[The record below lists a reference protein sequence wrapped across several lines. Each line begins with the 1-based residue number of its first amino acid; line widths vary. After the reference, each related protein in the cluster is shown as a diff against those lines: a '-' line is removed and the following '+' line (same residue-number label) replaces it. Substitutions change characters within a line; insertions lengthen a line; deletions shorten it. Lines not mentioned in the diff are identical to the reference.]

1 MGLYQIKTLSHNK
14 ETINKRAY
22 WEEILA
28 NNTSNKELISKPHK
42 ELIQLNIQKQT
53 KKIFK
58 WARRSEKTL
67 FQRKQTDGQK
77 THEKMFN
84 ITNHQGNANQN
95 HNEIIT
101 SHLLEQ
107 LSSKTTQ
114 ITTVGEDVKKRK
126 PHTLLV
132 GM

>member
-67 FQRKQTDGQK
+67 FQRKQTDGQQ

-95 HNEIIT
+95 HN
-101 SHLLEQ
+101 
-107 LSSKTTQ
+107 
-114 ITTVGEDVKKRK
+114 
-126 PHTLLV
+126 
-132 GM
+132 